1 MIIYVS
7 QIYPEAGVSYPFSH
21 RFQKCLSELVNAEV
35 GVSPKFAD
43 QYGPDYD
50 LIFRM
55 SAKEGLAM
63 PEIKGPTVF
72 KRDKDVEYT
81 VFLPFDRT
89 VELESSTLSRAVE
102 MLLASMITVLDSLG
116 ISTTSLAQNSSA
128 IVSQIL
134 GDDRMIDTA

>member
-1 MIIYVS
+1 MSIYVS

-21 RFQKCLSELVNAEV
+21 RFQKYLSELVNSEV
-35 GVSPKFAD
+35 GVSQKFVD

-55 SAKEGLAM
+55 SAKEGLAA

-89 VELESSTLSRAVE
+89 AKLETSTLWRAVE
-102 MLLASMITVLDSLG
+102 MLLASMIEVLDRLG
-116 ISTTSLAQNSSA
+116 MSTTRLSHNSSA

-134 GDDRMIDTA
+134 GDGRMIDST

>member
-1 MIIYVS
+1 MSIYVS

-21 RFQKCLSELVNAEV
+21 RFQKYLSELVNAEV
-35 GVSPKFAD
+35 GVSQKFVD

-55 SAKEGLAM
+55 SAKEGLVV

-89 VELESSTLSRAVE
+89 AELETSTLSRAVE
-102 MLLASMITVLDSLG
+102 MLLASMIDVLDRLG
-116 ISTTSLAQNSSA
+116 MNTTRLAHKSSA

-134 GDDRMIDTA
+134 GDSKMIDST